1 MKKDICG
8 LLIVLLLVIASRA
21 GAHPGD
27 GLVVVDDRTF
37 YFVATDPL
45 QGSSPTHHAALWRWS
60 EEGGLALA
68 YRSRH
73 GSSNLHIEHGL
84 DGFIYCAERHYLGER
99 PAQTGDH
106 SGDRDVFETQL
117 GRLGSDGKITW
128 LMGPTTS
135 IADKPTR
142 RG

>member
-73 GSSNLHIEHGL
+73 GSSNLHIEQGWMAL
-84 DGFIYCAERHYLGER
+84 FIAPSGTTWASDRLR
-99 PAQTGDH
+99 PATTPVIGMSLKRNWADWDQTAKSPG
-106 SGDRDVFETQL
+106 
-117 GRLGSDGKITW
+117 
-128 LMGPTTS
+128 
-135 IADKPTR
+135 
-142 RG
+142 